1 MRSAK
6 ALHGVLSKSRG
17 TAGLESHSDSTSRL
31 GHPRPLHST
40 RLALPQDEM
49 GRRRGGGGTTAG
61 DHPEGDGVTARKP
74 RGVRDLPG
82 PGFASNLV
90 EFFWKDGF
98 SRIHDIQ
105 LQQARRFG
113 AMWGTSFGPQ
123 FVVSLASPGLVAHVL
138 RSEGP
143 APQRANMASWNEYRA
158 LRGRANGLISAEGE
172 EWLRMRAVLRQ
183 PLMRARSVWRHSEQI
198 NAIVEDVVSRVRCDR
213 DERDGTVR
221 NVNGLLF
228 KFAMEGMASVLFE
241 RRLGCLA
248 PEVPADTRDYIAALQ
263 LMFSMFKTT
272 MYAGAIP
279 RWLRPVLPGPWE
291 DFCRSWD
298 GLFRFSEMHV
308 DARARELEEEQS
320 TGGAVREA
328 GFLTEQLTS
337 GALSRQELYANVTEM
352 LLAGVDTTSFTL
364 SWCLDLLARHPATQ
378 EAVLREVRERGP
390 SGGRAL
396 SAEHVAEMPLL
407 RGVLKETLRLYPV
420 LPGNGRVTQ
429 MDMVLGGHHI
439 PKGTQLAMCHYSTS
453 HDLATFPQPES
464 FCPERWLR
472 DGASRGGPAVP
483 HGDGSGD
490 GEEEGEEEEGAHR
503 CPESAHG
510 SRDSQGFASI
520 PFGYG
525 VRSCVG
531 RRVAELE
538 IHLALARLLLEF
550 RVEALPGAPRV
561 PAKTHGLLG
570 PGGCLDLRF
579 VDRHS

>member
-6 ALHGVLSKSRG
+6 ALRGVLSKSRE
-17 TAGLESHSDSTSRL
+17 TAGLGPRSGSTSRL
-31 GHPRPLHST
+31 GSPRPLHST
-40 RLALPQDEM
+40 PPGPAALALPQDEV
-49 GRRRGGGGTTAG
+49 GRRRGGGVGGGGGT
-61 DHPEGDGVTARKP
+61 TARKP
-74 RGVRDLPG
+74 RAVRDLPG

-98 SRIHDIQ
+98 SRIHEIQ
-105 LQQARRFG
+105 LQQAHRFG

-143 APQRANMASWNEYRA
+143 APQRANMASWREYRA
-158 LRGRANGLISAEGE
+158 LRGRANGLISTEGE

-279 RWLRPVLPGPWE
+279 HWLRPVLPGPWE
-291 DFCRSWD
+291 DFCHSWD
-298 GLFRFSEMHV
+298 GLFRFSEIHV
-308 DARARELEEEQS
+308 DARARELEEERA
-320 TGGAVREA
+320 TGGAARGQA
-328 GFLTEQLTS
+328 GFLTEQLMS

-352 LLAGVDTTSFTL
+352 LLAGVDTTSFTM
-364 SWCLDLLARHPATQ
+364 SWCLDLLARHPLTQ

-390 SGGRAL
+390 SGGWAP

-429 MDMVLGGHHI
+429 TDMVLGGHHI

-453 HDLATFPQPES
+453 HDPATFPQPES
-464 FCPERWLR
+464 FRPERWLR
-472 DGASRGGPAVP
+472 DGASRGGPAGP
-483 HGDGSGD
+483 HGDGSGE
-490 GEEEGEEEEGAHR
+490 GEEEGEEEAAHR
-503 CPESAHG
+503 CPESAHE
-510 SRDSQGFASI
+510 SWHSQGFASI

-525 VRSCVG
+525 VRSCIG

-550 RVEALPGAPRV
+550 RLEVLPGAPRV

-570 PGGCLDLRF
+570 PGGSIDLRF
-579 VDRHS
+579 VDRRS